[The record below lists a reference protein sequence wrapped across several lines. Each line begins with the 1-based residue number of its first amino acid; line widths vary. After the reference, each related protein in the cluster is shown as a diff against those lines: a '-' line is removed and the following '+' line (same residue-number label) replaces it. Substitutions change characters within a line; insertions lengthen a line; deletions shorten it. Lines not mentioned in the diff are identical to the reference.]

1 MALPP
6 RDQRHE
12 WLRFDAQGYTEEEKQ
27 EFETRLGKINEG
39 DVELDMTERLRME
52 HRGADGEVLFMS
64 SIWRELLDL
73 VNYWARIA
81 SDGDFLGPPPSY
93 TLIGEPLR
101 RLCHHLIA
109 FTIQAKALTVE
120 VRDLPTIDLEEL
132 IKLRIG
138 ERVMDTVS
146 WFAEGPPRQQ
156 VGATGRD
163 TQIDLEVPQDA
174 PVGQEDDQPDPAPQQ
189 APQMPQ
195 EAAAAL

>member
-27 EFETRLGKINEG
+27 EFETRLANIYYQKIHRVHVLDFARLGKINEG

-93 TLIGEPLR
+93 TLIREPLR

-109 FTIQAKALTVE
+109 FTIQAKVS
-120 VRDLPTIDLEEL
+120 R
-132 IKLRIG
+132 LR
-138 ERVMDTVS
+138 R
-146 WFAEGPPRQQ
+146 
-156 VGATGRD
+156 
-163 TQIDLEVPQDA
+163 
-174 PVGQEDDQPDPAPQQ
+174 
-189 APQMPQ
+189 
-195 EAAAAL
+195 